1 MPEWGRSKGRDL
13 IPWRVSVGY
22 VWRVGR
28 MRRVRWRSLPGI
40 GDKGDGGGE
49 VWISS
54 DGRSLM
60 VLAAAAATAAL
71 DFVVLI
77 LSVDVDGVLTLLS
90 FFNSSI
96 EAPTPAGHLP
106 LIQPEWIAAAK
117 GSESSV

>member
-1 MPEWGRSKGRDL
+1 
-13 IPWRVSVGY
+13 
-22 VWRVGR
+22 

-54 DGRSLM
+54 EWRLLM
-60 VLAAAAATAAL
+60 ALDAVAAITVP

-77 LSVDVDGVLTLLS
+77 RSVDVDGLLMLVLV
-90 FFNSSI
+90 FKSSI
-96 EAPTPAGHLP
+96 EASTPEGHFP

>member
-1 MPEWGRSKGRDL
+1 MS
-13 IPWRVSVGY
+13 
-22 VWRVGR
+22 
-28 MRRVRWRSLPGI
+28 RVRWRSLPGI

-49 VWISS
+49 VWINS

-60 VLAAAAATAAL
+60 VLAAAAIAAL
-71 DFVVLI
+71 DFVILT
-77 LSVDVDGVLTLLS
+77 LSVIVDGGLTLVS

>member
-1 MPEWGRSKGRDL
+1 
-13 IPWRVSVGY
+13 
-22 VWRVGR
+22 

-40 GDKGDGGGE
+40 GVKGDGGGE

-54 DGRSLM
+54 DGISLM
-60 VLAAAAATAAL
+60 ELAAAAIAAL

-77 LSVDVDGVLTLLS
+77 LSVEVDGLLMLVLV
-90 FFNSSI
+90 FNSSI
-96 EAPTPAGHLP
+96 EAPIPAGHFP

>member
-1 MPEWGRSKGRDL
+1 MS
-13 IPWRVSVGY
+13 
-22 VWRVGR
+22 
-28 MRRVRWRSLPGI
+28 RVRWRSLPGI
-40 GDKGDGGGE
+40 GDKGDRGGE

-60 VLAAAAATAAL
+60 VLAAAAIAAL
-71 DFVVLI
+71 DSVVLI
-77 LSVDVDGVLTLLS
+77 LPVVDGVLTLVS